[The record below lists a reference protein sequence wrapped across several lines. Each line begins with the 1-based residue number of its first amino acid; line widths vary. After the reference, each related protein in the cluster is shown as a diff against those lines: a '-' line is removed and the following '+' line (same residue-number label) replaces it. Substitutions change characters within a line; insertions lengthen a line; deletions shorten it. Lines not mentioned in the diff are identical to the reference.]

1 MTTKEIANAFR
12 DLGDLM
18 ELHEENPFKIRS
30 YQNAYITLRKIGAP
44 LSEMEQKELEAIKG
58 VGAAIAA
65 KIAELLKT
73 GKMEALEKYKQITP
87 EGIREMLQIKG
98 FGPKKVNVIWKELG
112 AETVGELL
120 YACNENRLI
129 ELKGFGK
136 KTQDELKNSLEYFLR
151 SKNKFLYATL
161 EPVAEK
167 LVKELTSKFPPDSFS
182 LVGAFRRRTP
192 VLEGLD
198 LLVTFPVEQ
207 ISNLP
212 GISELKKVKE
222 NEWSAKV
229 EENFPLTIFSCSP
242 AEFGSKQFRYTS
254 TQDFMDDWI
263 AVFPNIDFRQIPHE
277 NDIFEKAGL
286 PFIAPELRE
295 KAGIILKA
303 KNAPLP
309 VLIEEKNI
317 KGVVHCHTT
326 YSDGL
331 NTLEEMANYAQTLGY
346 EYITISDHS
355 KSAFYANGLKE
366 ERLWEQWR
374 EIDVLNSR
382 PNSIKIYKS
391 IESDILNDGS
401 LDYPEDIL
409 REFDLVIASVHSNL
423 KMDEQKATERIL
435 KAVENPFTS
444 ILGHPTGRLLLSRKG
459 YPLDHK
465 KIIDACAANRVAIE
479 INANPYRLDLDW
491 EWIPY
496 AIEKGVLLSIN
507 PDAHSKEGI
516 KDIRFGV
523 LAARKGGL
531 FVEACLN
538 TKNADDFIAAL
549 KK

>member
-1 MTTKEIANAFR
+1 MTNKEIANAFR

-98 FGPKKVNVIWKELG
+98 FGPKKVNVVWKELG
-112 AETVGELL
+112 AETIGELL

-151 SKNKFLYATL
+151 SRNKFLYATL

-167 LVKELTSKFPPDSFS
+167 LVKELASKFSPVSFS
-182 LVGAFRRRTP
+182 LVGAYRRRTP

-212 GISELKKVKE
+212 GISELEKVKE
-222 NEWSAKV
+222 NEWSAKM
-229 EENFPLTIFSCSP
+229 EENFPLTIFSCLP
-242 AEFGSKQFRYTS
+242 AEFGSKEFRYTS
-254 TQDFMDDWI
+254 TQAFMDDWLS
-263 AVFPNIDFRQIPHE
+263 VFPNVDFRQMPHE
-277 NDIFEKAGL
+277 NAIFEKVGL

-309 VLIEEKNI
+309 VLIEENHI

-331 NTLEEMANYAQTLGY
+331 NTLEEMANHAQALGY

-382 PNSIKIYKS
+382 PNGIKIYKS

-401 LDYPEDIL
+401 LDYHEDIL

-465 KIIDACAANRVAIE
+465 KIIDACAANGVAIE

-516 KDIRFGV
+516 HDIRFGV

-531 FVEACLN
+531 FAEACLN